1 MLELMTNDEAGET
14 NIQLMGEDETFS
26 RQMGNI
32 QEQIVDRDLQAAS
45 RDESTEMNQDIEGVR
60 EAGNYR
66 NIVQP
71 SGDFQR
77 MEPENIPQ

>member
-45 RDESTEMNQDIEGVR
+45 RDESTEMN
-60 EAGNYR
+60 
-66 NIVQP
+66 
-71 SGDFQR
+71 
-77 MEPENIPQ
+77 